1 MRGLRGL
8 ARAWW
13 ACHDVQTC
21 GWQAVRSTRRCCD
34 RGWGSGLLEEELL
47 AGESVVFWTDE
58 PLCLPRRRLMV
69 IPRWTL
75 ISADVIR
82 RGLGGEMNAGFG
94 WLARAERHL
103 LFLDGDWGGF
113 PVGKGLWRIEG
124 GESGPL
130 CISWLQKEMRDKRG
144 GGSRGGICAWGTYD
158 MKFH

>member
-1 MRGLRGL
+1 M
-8 ARAWW
+8 
-13 ACHDVQTC
+13 
-21 GWQAVRSTRRCCD
+21 
-34 RGWGSGLLEEELL
+34 LEEELL

-82 RGLGGEMNAGFG
+82 RGLGGEMDAGFG

-124 GESGPL
+124 RAGRCVYLGCRRRCAISAVEAAEEESARGE
-130 CISWLQKEMRDKRG
+130 R
-144 GGSRGGICAWGTYD
+144 TT
-158 MKFH
+158 